1 MTHTTRKRSAVV
13 FLDVLLQEG
22 ESIGR
27 LSVVLDGSGRS
38 SLGLSWDTLF
48 VVFALSEPLAE
59 LLSGVNFDQW
69 DLVLLGKGSDK
80 LLVFWVFAVLGEDA
94 EVSILS
100 VQSLTDLVEAL
111 NAT

>member
-1 MTHTTRKRSAVV
+1 ML
-13 FLDVLLQEG
+13 LDVLLQEG
-22 ESIGR
+22 EGIR
-27 LSVVLDGSGRS
+27 WLSVVLDGAGRS
-38 SLGLSWDTLF
+38 SLGLSWDTLL

-59 LLSGVNFDQW
+59 LLSVVDFNKR
-69 DLVLLGKGSDK
+69 DLVLLGKGSDE

-111 NAT
+111 DAS